1 MTRNAIALALTS
13 ASLNLVLAAA
23 PAANPVIDWN
33 RTLLTIVRTAG
44 AQPPTIH
51 TTRSFAILHAAI
63 FDAVNSISRAYN
75 PYLIQIEGTA
85 PSASKESAAAAAAHE
100 VLINLYPG
108 FQSLLDTQL
117 EQSLASVADEA
128 AKAEGVQIGQ
138 MVANRILLARSQ
150 DGANAPQVPFIFG
163 TAPGDYQSTPPNF
176 PKQPQLTQWPGVT
189 PFALEKASQFRP
201 GPPPALTSDTYTN
214 SFNEVKSLGIS
225 NSATATPDQAV
236 TGRFWNGAIQNYWNE
251 IAQTAAL
258 DRKLKTAE
266 TARLFA
272 LRRRTPRIQV
282 RTPLSARRARAC
294 SSPSSEITLTCRL
307 HSKLCR
313 ESRVRFGVS
322 RTPPGKLH
330 SAAYLQDSI
339 SGSI

>member
-13 ASLNLVLAAA
+13 ASLTVVLAAA

-75 PYLIQIEGTA
+75 PYLTQIEGAA
-85 PSASKESAAAAAAHE
+85 PSASKEAAAAAAAHE

-108 FQSLLDTQL
+108 CQSLLDTQL

-138 MVANRILLARSQ
+138 MVANRILQARSQ

-163 TAPGDYQSTPPNF
+163 TAPEDYQSTISQNSPNSRS
-176 PKQPQLTQWPGVT
+176 GRV
-189 PFALEKASQFRP
+189 
-201 GPPPALTSDTYTN
+201 
-214 SFNEVKSLGIS
+214 SLRS
-225 NSATATPDQAV
+225 
-236 TGRFWNGAIQNYWNE
+236 
-251 IAQTAAL
+251 L
-258 DRKLKTAE
+258 
-266 TARLFA
+266 
-272 LRRRTPRIQV
+272 
-282 RTPLSARRARAC
+282 
-294 SSPSSEITLTCRL
+294 
-307 HSKLCR
+307 
-313 ESRVRFGVS
+313 
-322 RTPPGKLH
+322 
-330 SAAYLQDSI
+330 
-339 SGSI
+339 